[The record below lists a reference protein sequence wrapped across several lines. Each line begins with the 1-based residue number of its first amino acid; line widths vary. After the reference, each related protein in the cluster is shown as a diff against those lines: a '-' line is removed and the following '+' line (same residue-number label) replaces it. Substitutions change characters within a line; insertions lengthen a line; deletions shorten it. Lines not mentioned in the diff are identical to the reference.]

1 MSKARTLAN
10 LISDNAELADGQISV
25 AEVVGAAPLASPS
38 FTGNITVSG
47 NVDGRDI
54 AADGNKLDGVEA
66 SADVTDATNVTA
78 AGALMDSE
86 LTNIAAIKALNQGV
100 ATTDEVAFD
109 NTTLNAIAK
118 DISDTAVDVFVYD
131 TSKDSDGGAWR
142 KRTQNTSWYNET
154 LNTATRGSRKEFPA
168 VAVIVAES
176 DTVTIY
182 DGDDPD
188 MPMWMVFNKGTGNPL
203 YSDVTSVSALNGHIV
218 VGQNTGNGGVTEI
231 KFINDRAYLRIN
243 DAHEYNGEIIADR
256 NDGGGV
262 TISTRNIMNAIVN
275 RAVNDV
281 AITVLPNAPIDYA
294 TGLPVST
301 IAAAT
306 DNGVSVIRDDGTVV
320 DINNSSTNDYSYAVS
335 LTGEKLSMQMGG
347 AGPATAWV
355 YVFNTIPLSD
365 TVITNNSKS
374 GTPISADAYYA
385 KSGLGNDLY
394 LIGDPDLGRVGNA
407 IGCDTGLVALS
418 EDPVTP
424 TKGMVAY
431 TTSTYN
437 TGWMNGDIKLATLS
451 DTDDTDAVGTEVV
464 TNGDFSVNDTS
475 PYTSFGSGT
484 ATINSGQL
492 EVTTSTSTFE
502 GVTRRFDNL
511 IPFAPYRIK
520 CTLVSG
526 IGRFGPSVYHTQ
538 QGGVGEPFY
547 NVSKTGS
554 HVFEG
559 FATANSFGRIDIR
572 WRTQNASTTTYWD
585 DFSIVAAEA
594 DRSVNGNG
602 LAVNG
607 TITKSAVATG
617 ADLMGYSGFSTSN
630 YLEQPYNSDLDFGTG
645 DFCIMGWFNFHNA
658 YITPLSRGHNTEG
671 SWYLWNHAA
680 GVLRFYT
687 HNGTSY
693 GYGTQAG
700 GVKYNEYTFLVIKR
714 EGGVLTIQQNGVQLS
729 SFSLPTTFT
738 CPDASLRVGTNGDL
752 SQGSG
757 NTKIALLRI
766 SATVPTAEQFAKIY
780 RDEKVLFQE
789 NTQATLYGTSDAVTA
804 LAHDDTTDLLHVGT
818 SAGRSV
824 FQGLRRVDNTTTA
837 VGTAISASNGL
848 VAED

>member
-431 TTSTYN
+431 TTSDYN

-645 DFCIMGWFNFHNA
+645 DFSLMGWVKPNSISGSDVLLHRNNFGVAGFEVYMNTSA
-658 YITPLSRGHNTEG
+658 GLGLSTAGQYFEKGSALPDNTW
-671 SWYLWNHAA
+671 S
-680 GVLRFYT
+680 F
-687 HNGTSY
+687 
-693 GYGTQAG
+693 
-700 GVKYNEYTFLVIKR
+700 FCIK
-714 EGGVLTIQQNGVQLS
+714 
-729 SFSLPTTFT
+729 
-738 CPDASLRVGTNGDL
+738 RVGTTAYMYINGEQVNSTGNGANL
-752 SQGSG
+752 SVNLPLIIGNDASKNNPFSGSL
-757 NTKIALLRI
+757 ALFRI
-766 SATVPTAEQFAKIY
+766 SATAPTAEQIAKMY
-780 RDEKVLFQE
+780 NDEKVLFQE
-789 NTQATLYGTSDAVTA
+789 NAQATLYGTSDAVTA

-837 VGTAISASNGL
+837 VGAAISASNGL